1 MIVEM
6 EASSNRPLWS
16 NDSELLHSR
25 FQGRRFQ
32 TEMLSRAAVA
42 ANAEACTLEH
52 VQYMKTL
59 DFVEL
64 LSRRGTGFA

>member
-1 MIVEM
+1 MIVQLK
-6 EASSNRPLWS
+6 ASSNRPLRA

-25 FQGRRFQ
+25 FQRRRFQ
-32 TEMLSRAAVA
+32 TEMLRCAAVA

-52 VQYMKTL
+52 IQYVKTL

-64 LSRRGTGFA
+64 LSRRGTGVA